1 LANLT
6 FETRRVTVLSMRIA
20 VITTHPIQYQVPW
33 FRALAEDKEVD
44 ARVFFSYIPNKH
56 EQGIGFGTAF
66 DWDIDL
72 RQGFDNVVLRN
83 LLLSSTIPTFFR
95 RIAIGIGRELRTFD
109 PDAALIM
116 GWQEFSLLQ
125 AFIASW
131 TRGVPIILR
140 GDSNAL
146 KPRPAHVTALHRI
159 YLSRASAA
167 LATGDANAEFY
178 IQGGMPPDQIVMAR
192 HFVDNERFAKA
203 ADSLRGERHRIR
215 AAWGVRE
222 SALCVLFAG
231 KLEAKKRVTDVLE
244 ALRIAGDLGIDVHG
258 LVVGT
263 GAEMTNARRMV
274 ASLDLPVTFTGF
286 LNQTE
291 MPRAYVAADVVVLPS
306 DYGETWGLVIN
317 EAMATGLPAIVSNR
331 VGCAGDLVVDGE
343 TGAVTPFGEPS
354 AIAQKLVGLAKN
366 PDYRIALG
374 RAARGHVGSHY
385 TIALAVKALKEAVER
400 VKPGKTHVGR
410 TTYSGLQNR

>member
-1 LANLT
+1 
-6 FETRRVTVLSMRIA
+6 M
-20 VITTHPIQYQVPW
+20 
-33 FRALAEDKEVD
+33 
-44 ARVFFSYIPNKH
+44 
-56 EQGIGFGTAF
+56 
-66 DWDIDL
+66 
-72 RQGFDNVVLRN
+72 
-83 LLLSSTIPTFFR
+83 
-95 RIAIGIGRELRTFD
+95 
-109 PDAALIM
+109 
-116 GWQEFSLLQ
+116 
-125 AFIASW
+125 
-131 TRGVPIILR
+131 
-140 GDSNAL
+140 
-146 KPRPAHVTALHRI
+146 PAH
-159 YLSRASAA
+159 
-167 LATGDANAEFY
+167 
-178 IQGGMPPDQIVMAR
+178 QIVMAR

-215 AAWGVRE
+215 AASGVRE

-244 ALRIAGDLGIDVHG
+244 ALQIADDLGIDVHG

-291 MPRAYVAADVVVLPS
+291 MPRSYVAADVVVLPS

-354 AIAQKLVGLAKN
+354 AIARK
-366 PDYRIALG
+366 
-374 RAARGHVGSHY
+374 ARWARKKSRLSDH
-385 TIALAVKALKEAVER
+385 TW
-400 VKPGKTHVGR
+400 PGGAR
-410 TTYSGLQNR
+410 SRWF